1 MRVKTGSLLTELSIK
16 NYALIDSLKVGF
28 GDGFHVITGE
38 TGAGKSILL
47 GALSL
52 VLGKRAD
59 LDSLK
64 NKSEKCV
71 IEAEFSIV
79 RYDLKHLFKTL
90 DLDYE
95 EITIIRREI
104 LPGGKSRAF
113 INDTPCTLDVL
124 QSLSTR
130 LIDIHSQHQTLQLTD
145 DDFQLQVIDA
155 VAGNKNIL
163 ADYHKILKSYSQAK
177 SKLQELIDLQ
187 KESDKEQD
195 YNSFLLEE
203 LRQFP
208 LEVGMQ
214 EELEAT
220 YEKLS
225 NVEEIQEKLSY
236 AVQILS
242 DEQLGTLGQL
252 SELKITLQKLSGF
265 GKAFEELG
273 NRVTSVFIELDDAF
287 SELQGLQDSLET
299 DPKQLEATATQ
310 LRHLYDLQKKHQV
323 ADVDALIAVR
333 TSLEQKVAV
342 IENLEED
349 IKTAQLLVL
358 DLEKK
363 LDTLARSLH
372 ENRSNA
378 IPKLKKYL
386 EKSLQELGMEHA
398 RFDITLEL
406 SGVYGKNGKDRLSF
420 LFAANKGSDF
430 GNLKKVASGGELS
443 RIMLSIKAL
452 LAKHMQLPTI
462 MFDEIDT
469 GVSGEISHKMGDI
482 MRQMSSYLQVFSITH
497 LPQVA
502 AKGDRHY
509 KVYKQHTSQNSITSI
524 KLLNEEERIIEIA
537 GMLGGKEL
545 SNSAM
550 AHARQLLN

>member
-1 MRVKTGSLLTELSIK
+1 LKVKTGGLLTELSIK

-59 LDSLK
+59 LNSLK
-64 NKSEKCV
+64 NKSEKCI
-71 IEAEFSIV
+71 IEAEFSLV
-79 RYDLKHLFKTL
+79 RYGLKPLFEKL

-95 EITIIRREI
+95 ETTIIRREI

-113 INDTPCTLDVL
+113 VNDTPCTLDVL
-124 QSLSTR
+124 QNLSTR

-155 VAGNKNIL
+155 VAGNKNTL
-163 ADYHKILKSYSQAK
+163 ASYHKTLKAYSLAR
-177 SKLQELIDLQ
+177 SKLQELIDFQ

-203 LRQFP
+203 LRQIP
-208 LEVGMQ
+208 LESGMQ
-214 EELEAT
+214 ETLEAT

-225 NVEEIQEKLSY
+225 NVEEIEEKLSY

-252 SELKITLQKLSGF
+252 SELKVTLQKLSGF

-273 NRVTSVFIELDDAF
+273 NRVNSVFIELDDAF

-299 DPKQLEATATQ
+299 DPGQLEATQAQ
-310 LRHLYDLQKKHQV
+310 LRQLYDLQKKHQV
-323 ADVDALIAVR
+323 VDVDALIAVR
-333 TSLEQKVAV
+333 ASLEQKVMV
-342 IENLEED
+342 IANLEDD
-349 IKTAQLLVL
+349 IKTAQLSVL
-358 DLEKK
+358 DLEKE
-363 LDTLARSLH
+363 LDTLAQSLYD
-372 ENRSNA
+372 NRCNA
-378 IPKLKKYL
+378 IPALKEYL
-386 EKSLQELGMEHA
+386 EKSLRELGMAHA
-398 RFDITLEL
+398 RFEITLEPTD
-406 SGVYGKNGKDRLSF
+406 VYGKNGKDRLHF
-420 LFAANKGSDF
+420 LFAANKGAAF

-443 RIMLSIKAL
+443 RIMLCIKAL

-509 KVYKQHTSQNSITSI
+509 KVYKQHTSQHSTTSI
-524 KLLNEEERIIEIA
+524 KLLDEDERITEVA
-537 GMLGGKEL
+537 EMLGGKEL
-545 SNSAM
+545 SHSAM

>member
-1 MRVKTGSLLTELSIK
+1 MLTELSIK